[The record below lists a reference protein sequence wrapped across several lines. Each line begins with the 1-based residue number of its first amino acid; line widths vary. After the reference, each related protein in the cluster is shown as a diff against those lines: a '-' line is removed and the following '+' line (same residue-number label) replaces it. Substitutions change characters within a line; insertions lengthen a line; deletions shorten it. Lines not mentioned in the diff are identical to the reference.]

1 MVAKELEMKLT
12 VPQSMKA
19 EHDGLHAELEKA
31 TKAGGRVGDA
41 AKVVARLLHPHFVK
55 EEEFALPPLH
65 LLVALSQDKIEP
77 EMADVLAMT
86 DKLEGELPRM
96 LAEHKDIVAA
106 LEKLIEAAVAE
117 KKPEQARLAEKLV
130 LHARTE
136 EQVSYPAAILIG
148 RYLKLK
154 LGK

>member
-1 MVAKELEMKLT
+1 MLT
-12 VPQSMKA
+12 VPQPMKA
-19 EHDGLHAELEKA
+19 EHDELRAELEKA

-55 EEEFALPPLH
+55 EEEFALPPLQ
-65 LLVALSQDKIEP
+65 LLVALSQGKIEP

-117 KKPEQARLAEKLV
+117 KKPEQARFAEKLV
-130 LHARTE
+130 PHARTE
-136 EQVSYPAAILIG
+136 EQVSYPTAILIG
-148 RYLKLK
+148 HYLKLK

>member
-1 MVAKELEMKLT
+1 MLT
-12 VPQSMKA
+12 VPQPMKA
-19 EHDGLHAELEKA
+19 EHDELHAELEKA
-31 TKAGGRVGDA
+31 TKASGRVGDA

-55 EEEFALPPLH
+55 EEEFALPPLG

-77 EMADVLAMT
+77 EMANVVAIT
-86 DKLEGELPRM
+86 DKLEAELPRM

-106 LEKLIEAAVAE
+106 LENLIEAAAAE
-117 KKPEQARLAEKLV
+117 NKPEQVHLAQKPV
-130 LHARTE
+130 LHAHTE

>member
-1 MVAKELEMKLT
+1 MKPT
-12 VPQSMKA
+12 VPQPMKA
-19 EHDGLHAELEKA
+19 EHDDLHAELEKA
-31 TKAGGRVGDA
+31 TQAGGNVGDA

-55 EEEFALPPLH
+55 EEEFALPPLG
-65 LLVALSQDKIEP
+65 LLVALSQGKIEP

-86 DKLEGELPRM
+86 DKLEAELPRM

-106 LEKLIEAAVAE
+106 LENLIEAAVAE
-117 KKPEQARLAEKLV
+117 KKPEQVHFAQKLV
-130 LHARTE
+130 LHAHTE